1 MPLSKWQIKPGF
13 DKQNSEVGA
22 VARYIGGDNVRFRYS
37 LPEKVGGWK
46 AEGGESIS
54 SVSRRLHPFRGNDGN
69 KYLAIGTDKFLLI
82 YYEDN
87 FYDITPYRS
96 SGFPATIDEFK
107 NSTFTTVSGSNVV
120 TITTT
125 SINNISAGDIIEFE
139 NVTLPAGTG
148 YADSD
153 FEDKLY
159 EVKTIVS
166 DTELTVTPVANATG
180 NAGPGGSCSIIPL
193 ETIGNQIQKFTFGWG
208 TGVWGGSN
216 NWGEDASTNGVN
228 TPPGLWSL
236 SNFGQVL
243 VATILNGKTFTWNP
257 AAGNPLGQRASIL
270 TTGFETDLN
279 PTNTRITMVSPTTR
293 HLIHMGTETTVG
305 VPSTQ
310 DDMFVRFSSQEQ
322 INTYDI
328 TAGNSAGSQR
338 IQDGTKIVGAIKSK
352 EAILIWTDNALYL
365 MRHIGSPFVFGF
377 EQVGTNCGLIGQN
390 AVVEVDGVAYWLSD
404 KGFFKYDGSVKT
416 IDCSVEDYVYD
427 DIDTT
432 QSQQIYA
439 GVNNLYTEVRW
450 DYPSSSADYNDRY
463 VIFNFAEGVWY
474 TGNTPRTSW
483 ADSNVFSKPFATDFD
498 NTTNGDFPEV
508 IGEPAAPNGYGKTI
522 LYNHEVGV
530 DQENLNGSITR
541 ITSNIESFDFDIS
554 NPQIGDGE
562 VFLSMRRF
570 IPDFKTLDGTAKVT
584 LTLKRYPSDTGTA
597 STYSSFDVTSTT
609 EKKDTRARGR
619 FLSIKIENPG
629 AEDGENWRYGTLR
642 IDIQPDGRR

>member
-216 NWGEDASTNGVN
+216 NWGEDATTNGVN

-243 VATILNGKTFTWNP
+243 VATVLNGKTFTWNP
-257 AAGNPLGQRASIL
+257 AAGNPLGQRASVL
-270 TTGFETDLN
+270 TPGFETDLN

-310 DDMFVRFSSQEQ
+310 DDMFVRFSSQEE

-541 ITSNIESFDFDIS
+541 ILSNIESFDFDIS

-570 IPDFKTLDGTAKVT
+570 IPDFKTLDGTVKVT
-584 LTLKRYPSDTGTA
+584 LTLKRYPSDTGTT

-619 FLSIKIENPG
+619 FLSIKIENSG
-629 AEDGENWRYGTLR
+629 LADGENWRYGTLR

>member
-1 MPLSKWQIKPGF
+1 VPLSKWQIKPGF

-22 VARYIGGDNVRFRYS
+22 VARYVGGDNVRFRYS

-46 AEGGESIS
+46 AKGDESIS
-54 SVSRRLHPFRGNDGN
+54 SVSRKLHPFRGNDGN
-69 KYLAIGTDKFLLI
+69 QYLAIGTDKFLLI

-87 FYDITPYRS
+87 FYDITPFRT
-96 SGFPATIDEFK
+96 SGFPLTIDEFK
-107 NSTFTTVSGSNVV
+107 SSTFTTVSGSNVV

-125 SINNISAGDIIEFE
+125 SINGLSVGNIVEFE

-166 DTELTVTPVANATG
+166 DTEFTVTPVASATG
-180 NAGPGGSCSIIPL
+180 NAGPGGSCSVIPL
-193 ETIGNQIQKFTFGWG
+193 ETVGNQIQQFQFGWG
-208 TGVWGGSN
+208 TGVWNGSQA
-216 NWGEDASTNGVN
+216 WGQAASTNGVN

-243 VATILNGKTFTWNP
+243 VATVLNGKTFTWNP
-257 AAGNPLGQRASIL
+257 AAGNPLGQRASVL
-270 TTGFETDLN
+270 TTGFETDQN
-279 PTNTRITMVSPTTR
+279 PTNTRVSMVSPTTR
-293 HLIHMGTETTVG
+293 HLIHMGTETTLG

-365 MRHIGSPFVFGF
+365 MRHIGQPFVFGF

-390 AVVEVDGVAYWLSD
+390 AVVEVDGVAFWMSD

-416 IDCSVEDYVYD
+416 VDCSVEDYVYD
-427 DIDTT
+427 DIDIT

-439 GVNNLYTEVRW
+439 GVNNLFTEVRW
-450 DYPSSSADYNDRY
+450 DYPSASSDYNDRY
-463 VIFNFAEGVWY
+463 VIYNFAEGVWY

-483 ADSNVFSKPFATDFD
+483 ADSNVFDKPFATDFD

-522 LYNHEVGV
+522 LYKHEEGV
-530 DQENLNGSITR
+530 DQENLDGSITR

-554 NPQIGDGE
+554 NPQMGDGE
-562 VFLSMRRF
+562 FFLSMRRF
-570 IPDFKTLDGTAKVT
+570 IPDFKTLVGTARVT
-584 LTLKRYPSDTGTA
+584 LTLKRYPSDTGTP

-609 EKKDTRARGR
+609 DKKDTRARGR

-629 AEDGENWRYGTLR
+629 LADGENWRYGTLR

>member
-96 SGFPATIDEFK
+96 SGFPLTIDEFK

-139 NVTLPAGTG
+139 NVTLPVGTG

-228 TPPGLWSL
+228 APPGLWS
-236 SNFGQVL
+236 
-243 VATILNGKTFTWNP
+243 
-257 AAGNPLGQRASIL
+257 
-270 TTGFETDLN
+270 
-279 PTNTRITMVSPTTR
+279 
-293 HLIHMGTETTVG
+293 
-305 VPSTQ
+305 
-310 DDMFVRFSSQEQ
+310 
-322 INTYDI
+322 
-328 TAGNSAGSQR
+328 
-338 IQDGTKIVGAIKSK
+338 
-352 EAILIWTDNALYL
+352 
-365 MRHIGSPFVFGF
+365 
-377 EQVGTNCGLIGQN
+377 
-390 AVVEVDGVAYWLSD
+390 
-404 KGFFKYDGSVKT
+404 
-416 IDCSVEDYVYD
+416 
-427 DIDTT
+427 
-432 QSQQIYA
+432 
-439 GVNNLYTEVRW
+439 
-450 DYPSSSADYNDRY
+450 
-463 VIFNFAEGVWY
+463 
-474 TGNTPRTSW
+474 
-483 ADSNVFSKPFATDFD
+483 
-498 NTTNGDFPEV
+498 
-508 IGEPAAPNGYGKTI
+508 
-522 LYNHEVGV
+522 
-530 DQENLNGSITR
+530 
-541 ITSNIESFDFDIS
+541 
-554 NPQIGDGE
+554 QIG
-562 VFLSMRRF
+562 
-570 IPDFKTLDGTAKVT
+570 
-584 LTLKRYPSDTGTA
+584 
-597 STYSSFDVTSTT
+597 
-609 EKKDTRARGR
+609 RAHV
-619 FLSIKIENPG
+619 
-629 AEDGENWRYGTLR
+629 
-642 IDIQPDGRR
+642 